1 MPYRT
6 FTLAILLIVI
16 WLSYTNTQN
25 YQKLIDLQQQL
36 TTLTT
41 AQAAHQA
48 QIMTAL
54 DIAVKAVAEQKAAGE
69 HVAQLEAAR
78 NQQKQLMRLQQTY
91 ATLLKIELL
100 HEEPEQLAAAAEQLT
115 QTKDVIWQAGDQYA
129 AHKAVLHG
137 LMQPIDEAVQQ
148 WQSGNVAHS
157 IQAVYEAIDHVL
169 KELKA
174 G

>member
-25 YQKLIDLQQQL
+25 YQTLIDLQQQL
-36 TTLTT
+36 TT
-41 AQAAHQA
+41 QATEQDERQA
-48 QIMTAL
+48 QIMAAL
-54 DIAVKAVAEQKAAGE
+54 EIAVKAVAEQKAAGE
-69 HVAQLEAAR
+69 QVAQVEAAM

-91 ATLLKIELL
+91 ATLLMIELL
-100 HEEPEQLAAAAEQLT
+100 HKQPEQLAAAAEQLT
-115 QTKDVIWQAGDQYA
+115 QTKDIIWQAGDQYA
-129 AHKAVLHG
+129 AHKAVLQG

-148 WQSGNVAHS
+148 WQSGNVEHS
-157 IQAVYEAIDHVL
+157 IQAVYEAIGNVL
-169 KELKA
+169 KELNA

>member
-25 YQKLIDLQQQL
+25 YQTLIDLQQQL
-36 TTLTT
+36 TT
-41 AQAAHQA
+41 QATEQDERQA
-48 QIMTAL
+48 QIMAAL
-54 DIAVKAVAEQKAAGE
+54 EIAVKAVAEQKAAGE
-69 HVAQLEAAR
+69 QVAQVEAAM

-91 ATLLKIELL
+91 ATLLMIELL
-100 HEEPEQLAAAAEQLT
+100 HKQPEQLAAAAEQLT
-115 QTKDVIWQAGDQYA
+115 QTKDIIWQAGDQYA
-129 AHKAVLHG
+129 AHKAVLQG

-148 WQSGNVAHS
+148 WQSGNVEHS
-157 IQAVYEAIDHVL
+157 IQAVYEAIGHVL
-169 KELKA
+169 KELNA